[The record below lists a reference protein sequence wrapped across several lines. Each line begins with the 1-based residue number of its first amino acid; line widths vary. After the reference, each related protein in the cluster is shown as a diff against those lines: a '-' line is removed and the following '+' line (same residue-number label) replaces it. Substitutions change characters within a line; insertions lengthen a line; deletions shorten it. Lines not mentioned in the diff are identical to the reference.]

1 MNKIAFGPIPSRRLG
16 RSLGINN
23 IPPKT
28 CTYSCVYCQVGRTTA
43 MALER
48 RAFFA
53 PEDIFEAVKAK
64 VEAARRHGEGV
75 DYLTFVPDGEP
86 TLDVNLAREVELL
99 RPLGVKVAVITNS
112 SLLWRDDVRADL
124 ARADWVSVKV
134 DAADEEAWRRVNRP
148 HGELRLATVLNGI
161 SAFAKT
167 FEGTLVTETMLARDV
182 NDGAEQLRKVAA
194 FLAGLNPSAAYL
206 SIPTR
211 PPAEEGVEA
220 PDEEVVN
227 AAFQILAKA
236 VPRVECLIGYEG
248 DAFAFTGNVEDDIL
262 SITAVHPM
270 REEAVADL
278 LARAGASRAA
288 VDKLVADGML
298 AEVEFDGKKF
308 YVRKFGTGGNRGN

>member
-1 MNKIAFGPIPSRRLG
+1 
-16 RSLGINN
+16 LGINN
-23 IPPKT
+23 IPPKV
-28 CTYSCVYCQVGRTTA
+28 CTYSCIYCQAGRTTA
-43 MALER
+43 MRLER

-53 PEDIFEAVKAK
+53 PEEVFEAVKAK
-64 VEAARRHGEGV
+64 VEAARRQGETV

-86 TLDVNLAREVELL
+86 TLDVNLARELELL
-99 RPLGVKVAVITNS
+99 RPLGVSIAVITNS

-148 HGELRLATVLNGI
+148 HGGLRLAAVLDGV
-161 SAFAKT
+161 SAFAET
-167 FEGTLVTETMLARDV
+167 FDATLVTETMLVRGV
-182 NDGAEQLRKVAA
+182 NDGVGQLKKVAA

-227 AAFQILAKA
+227 AAFQIFAEA

-248 DAFAFTGNVEDDIL
+248 DEFAFTGNVEDDIL

-270 REEAVADL
+270 REEAVAAL
-278 LARAGASRAA
+278 LARAGASRA
-288 VDKLVADGML
+288 VVEKLVAGGML

-308 YVRKFGTGGNRGN
+308 YVRKFARGSRRRD

>member
-1 MNKIAFGPIPSRRLG
+1 
-16 RSLGINN
+16 LGINN
-23 IPPKT
+23 IPPKV
-28 CTYSCVYCQVGRTTA
+28 CTYSCVYCQAGRTTA
-43 MALER
+43 MRLER

-53 PEDIFEAVKAK
+53 PEEVFEAVKAK
-64 VEAARRHGEGV
+64 VEAARRQGETV

-99 RPLGVKVAVITNS
+99 RPLGVNIAVITNS

-124 ARADWVSVKV
+124 SRADWVSAKV
-134 DAADEEAWRRVNRP
+134 DAVDEETWRRVNRP
-148 HGELRLATVLNGI
+148 HGELRLAAILDGV

-167 FEGTLVTETMLARDV
+167 FDGTLVTETMLARGV

-194 FLAGLNPSAAYL
+194 FVAGLEPSVAYL

-211 PPAEEGVEA
+211 PPAEGGVAA

-227 AAFQILAKA
+227 AAFQIFAEA

-270 REEAVADL
+270 REEAVAAL
-278 LARAGASRAA
+278 LARAGASRA
-288 VDKLVADGML
+288 VVEGLVAGGML

-308 YVRKFGTGGNRGN
+308 YVRKFAKGGRRGYQGDKG